1 MRKNVA
7 TRYFHA
13 HAMGS
18 LSRLFN
24 IRKAMANPN
33 SDSFRYGRLF
43 EEVDSINELDFDNRY
58 CFIMNAS
65 GRIIEV
71 DSLEEAQKLFS
82 NI

>member
-1 MRKNVA
+1 MKKNKA

-13 HAMGS
+13 HAMGN
-18 LSRLFN
+18 LSRLVN
-24 IRKAMANPN
+24 IREAMANPN
-33 SDSFRYGRLF
+33 GDSFRYGRLF
-43 EEVDSINELDFDNRY
+43 EEVDTVHDLDFDNRY
-58 CFIMNAS
+58 CFIMNSS